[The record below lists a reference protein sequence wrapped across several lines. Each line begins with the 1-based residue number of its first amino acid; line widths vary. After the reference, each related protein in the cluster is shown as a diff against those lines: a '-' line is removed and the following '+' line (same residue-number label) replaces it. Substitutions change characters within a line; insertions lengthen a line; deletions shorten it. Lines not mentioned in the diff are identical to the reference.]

1 MHKILN
7 KICVLEIS
15 KIPLKKVLNE
25 YTFTYPLRIEMW
37 ARILAITIIVDVK
50 TMFAIF

>member
-7 KICVLEIS
+7 KICVLEI
-15 KIPLKKVLNE
+15 KKVLNE
-25 YTFTYPLRIEMW
+25 YTLTYPLRIEMW